1 MFTGIVEEIGTI
13 INMQERN
20 DMTLWD
26 GTKGKGTELTV
37 RGDVA
42 MEGAYLGWVFN
53 PRPRLPASN
62 FNFQTHVSI
71 LVILLLQ

>member
-1 MFTGIVEEIGTI
+1 MATAATAILGKNTALAMFTGIVEEIGTV

-42 MEGAYLGWVFN
+42 MEGAYLG
-53 PRPRLPASN
+53 
-62 FNFQTHVSI
+62 
-71 LVILLLQ
+71 